1 MRHSASRVKK
11 IWIRDNVWTWRHS
24 LQHWVI
30 CEGNPQVTGMDF
42 SHKGPVMQSF
52 SCWPEQ
58 DVVQTVKLLVI
69 WDAMM
74 HMLGHWYVILKG
86 DMPWWM
92 EFEYFLN
99 DTR

>member
-1 MRHSASRVKK
+1 
-11 IWIRDNVWTWRHS
+11 
-24 LQHWVI
+24 
-30 CEGNPQVTGMDF
+30 
-42 SHKGPVMQSF
+42 MQSF